1 MTMAVN
7 RDLEERIT
15 RAIIRNTMVYWLNLS
30 NVDVVIVGAGP
41 SGMTAARYLAEKR
54 FRIVVFER
62 RLGFGG
68 GIGDRVCFSQRS

>member
-1 MTMAVN
+1 MAVN